1 MSGLVQGLA
10 ARARMRPGRFALA
23 VLAVGIVGY
32 WGLSRLLG
40 AGPEPEY
47 LTATVVRGAVENTIG
62 SLGALEPRDYVDV
75 GTQVSGQLDQLLVDI
90 GDQVEQGQFLAE
102 IDPAVYESRVRS
114 SRASLA
120 NLRAQLTLQEAEQVL
135 AERRLER
142 NRNLYREKAVSEDVL
157 LASETDVITNTAR
170 IEALKA
176 QIDSAEATLDGDLTS
191 LGYTKIYA
199 PMSGTV
205 VDASAIQGQTIN
217 ASQTAPTIVRIAN
230 LDVMTVRAEVS
241 EADVVRI
248 QTGMPVYFTT
258 LGMPDRRWRGAVRKV
273 LPTPQIVNNVVLYN
287 VLIDV
292 DNPDGALMTSMT
304 AQVFFVLAEAQQT
317 LIVPASAVSEVRGR
331 PPVNDGE
338 GGRDGMAAA
347 PVAGGDGN
355 RERGPGGRPGAG
367 GASGRDRA
375 SGAPPAGGGVG
386 SRDGASGLPRHVVQ
400 VMTEAGPETRPVV
413 VGVSSRTEVE
423 ILSGL
428 AEGEQVVTG
437 LAVAS
442 AAAAGSQSRG
452 LMAMSGPGTPGAGR
466 GR

>member
-1 MSGLVQGLA
+1 MSGWFQRVSV
-10 ARARMRPGRFALA
+10 RAKKWSGRSVLIILA
-23 VLAVGIVGY
+23 VSVLGY
-32 WGLSRLLG
+32 WMAFRLWG
-40 AGPEPEY
+40 AEPEPNY
-47 LTATVVRGAVENTIG
+47 LTATVVRGHIENTIG
-62 SLGALEPRDYVDV
+62 SLGTLEPRDYVDV

-114 SRASLA
+114 SRASLN
-120 NLRAQLTLQEAEQVL
+120 NLRAQLTLQQAEQVL

-157 LASETDVITNTAR
+157 LASETDVITSAAR

-176 QIDSAEATLDGDLTS
+176 QIDSSEATLDGDLTN

-205 VDASAIQGQTIN
+205 VDASAIRGQTIN

-248 QTGMPVYFTT
+248 HADMPVYFTT
-258 LGMPDRRWRGAVRKV
+258 LGMPERRWRGTVRKV
-273 LPTPQIVNNVVLYN
+273 LPTPEIVNNVVLYH

-304 AQVFFVLAEAQQT
+304 AQVFFVLGEAEGT
-317 LIVPASAVSEVRGR
+317 LVVPSSAVS
-331 PPVNDGE
+331 
-338 GGRDGMAAA
+338 
-347 PVAGGDGN
+347 
-355 RERGPGGRPGAG
+355 
-367 GASGRDRA
+367 RA
-375 SGAPPAGGGVG
+375 SGKPRDEGQQTTAGR
-386 SRDGASGLPRHVVQ
+386 SQVQ
-400 VMTEAGPETRPVV
+400 VLTDSGPQTRAVE

-428 AEGEQVVTG
+428 EEGEQVITG
-437 LAVAS
+437 F
-442 AAAAGSQSRG
+442 AAASLAAGGASRG
-452 LMAMSGPGTPGAGR
+452 LMSMGAPGPGR